1 MLYTLFPE
9 SGPPQEVE
17 APTPESALL
26 QHAAVKGERC
36 IVQAQDYDESFI
48 FIGFRWAKYEGRI
61 SEKMKVARQGYAQ
74 RQSEYAADVK
84 KREDAGLPPIVPVL
98 VPKGI

>member
-9 SGPPQEVE
+9 SGLPQEVE

-26 QHAAVKGERC
+26 RYAAVKGERC
-36 IVQAQDYDESFI
+36 MVQATDYDESFI

-61 SEKMKVARQGYAQ
+61 TEKMKAARQGYAQ
-74 RQSEYAADVK
+74 RQAEYTSDLK
-84 KREDAGLPPIVPVL
+84 KREEAELPPIVPVL